1 MHAYYFCTIIY
12 ILVHACMLLLF
23 SAVTV
28 NMQHARLDINE
39 GATGEVC
46 AVLDPVQREKNVV
59 VQISTQTSISGTK
72 VAGKQ

>member
-1 MHAYYFCTIIY
+1 MQL
-12 ILVHACMLLLF
+12 ILLLLF

-28 NMQHARLDINE
+28 NMRDARVDINE
-39 GATGEVC
+39 GTTGEVC

-59 VQISTQTSISGTK
+59 VQISTQTASSGTR